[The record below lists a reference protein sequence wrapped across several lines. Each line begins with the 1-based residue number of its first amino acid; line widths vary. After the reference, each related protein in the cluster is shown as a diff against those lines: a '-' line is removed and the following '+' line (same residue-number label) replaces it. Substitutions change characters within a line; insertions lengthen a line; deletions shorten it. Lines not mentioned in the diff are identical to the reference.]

1 MDETFED
8 RLAAVER
15 ALTDGDHDCSA
26 LAEGAATAERVAAL
40 EADVEELAD
49 RVAELEAATQAL
61 RGYVG
66 NVRSVNEEVEQRAD
80 TALAKAETAH
90 RAATDGDA
98 RDAST
103 DRDTHVSR
111 CDRCDRP
118 VGEMNRDDTSHS
130 GGGRSRSRLDELAED
145 QTPQRDELSWAHV
158 GAETDGGQPY
168 RDDAESTTGLF
179 ARIRDMI

>member
-26 LAEGAATAERVAAL
+26 LAEGAATAERVTAL

-90 RAATDGDA
+90 RIATAGDE

-103 DRDTHVSR
+103 DRNTRVSR

-118 VGEMNRDDTSHS
+118 VGEMDRDDSSLS
-130 GGGRSRSRLDELAED
+130 GTERSQSRLDELSEN
-145 QTPQRDELSWAHV
+145 QRSQRGGLSGTPV

-168 RDDAESTTGLF
+168 RDDGESTTGLF